1 MVFNFFLIELF
12 CEFTLW
18 RLLRFFAEKTR
29 NDNGEKFR
37 ISKTIQLKFGNQ
49 MPTISHKTS
58 IR

>member
-1 MVFNFFLIELF
+1 MIELL